1 MSQKKYLITLTAAL
15 WLYLCASVVFFYPYD
30 IIDAYTIVF
39 GILGGVL
46 GAALL
51 VVALLFCNRQSF
63 IPLHITFGV
72 TAATAFVFWFIQYI
86 LRQGRGMH
94 IFGAL
99 VALAFVAAYVL
110 GIFVRRKNNQ
120 SPSFYRYACMFF
132 AVLSLVCAFIPAVRY
147 GTYYDDGSN
156 RYYAV
161 SIMEYSV
168 DYLTLASAVLA
179 LLSYWLDYCGRLTPL
194 AAHIIVGVGA
204 ALSVLLAWYGYL
216 NIAIGL
222 AIGSAAVVIICAAAY
237 YLFAFTRR
245 GRALVGLDAA
255 SEEAGTQSAA
265 QTEDWMAELE
275 KLNELRAAGV
285 LTEEEYAA
293 QKQKIIGGTKNV

>member
-1 MSQKKYLITLTAAL
+1 MSQKKYLTTLTAAL
-15 WLYLCASVVFFYPYD
+15 WLYLCASVVFFYPFW
-30 IIDAYTIVF
+30 YTYTVIF
-39 GILGGVL
+39 GILGVVL
-46 GAALL
+46 GAAFL

-63 IPLHITFGV
+63 IPLHITFGG
-72 TAATAFVFWFIQYI
+72 TAAAAFAFWLIRCINEYE
-86 LRQGRGMH
+86 MH

-99 VALAFVAAYVL
+99 VALAFVAAYVV
-110 GIFVRRKNNQ
+110 GIFVRRTNNQ

-132 AVLSLVCAFIPAVRY
+132 AVMSLVCAFIPAVGY
-147 GTYYDDGSN
+147 GDYY
-156 RYYAV
+156 YVA

-168 DYLTLASAVLA
+168 NYFTLASAVLA

-204 ALSVLLAWYGYL
+204 ALSVFLAVWYGYNL
-216 NIAIGL
+216 DIAL
-222 AIGSAAVVIICAAAY
+222 AMGSAAVVIICAAAY

-245 GRALVGLDAA
+245 GRALVGLHSA
-255 SEEAGTQSAA
+255 SEEAGTQSPA

>member
-15 WLYLCASVVFFYPYD
+15 WLYLCASVVFFYPFW
-30 IIDAYTIVF
+30 YTYTVIF
-39 GILGGVL
+39 GILGVVL
-46 GAALL
+46 GAAFL

-63 IPLHITFGV
+63 IALHITFGV
-72 TAATAFVFWFIQYI
+72 TAAAAFAFWLIRCINEYE
-86 LRQGRGMH
+86 MH

-99 VALAFVAAYVL
+99 VALAFVAAYVV
-110 GIFVRRKNNQ
+110 GIFVRRTNNQ

-132 AVLSLVCAFIPAVRY
+132 AVLSLVCAFIPAVGY
-147 GTYYDDGSN
+147 GTYYNGGYGG
-156 RYYAV
+156 YYVV
-161 SIMEYSV
+161 SIMQYSV
-168 DYLTLASAVLA
+168 NYFTLASAVLA
-179 LLSYWLDYCGRLTPL
+179 LLSYWLDYCGRLTLL

-204 ALSVLLAWYGYL
+204 AISAFLAVWYGYDL
-216 NIAIGL
+216 DIAL
-222 AIGSAAVVIICAAAY
+222 AMGSAAVVIICTAAY

-245 GRALVGLDAA
+245 GRALVGLNSA
-255 SEEAGTQSAA
+255 SEDAGTQSAA